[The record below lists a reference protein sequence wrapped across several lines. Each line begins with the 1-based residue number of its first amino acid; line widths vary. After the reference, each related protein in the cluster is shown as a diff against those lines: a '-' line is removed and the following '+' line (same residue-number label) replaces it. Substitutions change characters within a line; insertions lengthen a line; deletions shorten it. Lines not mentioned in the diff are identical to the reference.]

1 MSYTKHTWTNGDVI
15 TATKLNEME
24 NGIDEASSGES
35 PGGILIINET
45 EVDDSH
51 GNGLIL
57 DKTWQEIFDAIYEDK
72 KACYIYYDE
81 TTTNDHNTVISV
93 VTRVDSFIHT
103 GEYPNT
109 QYSVETTDNQWSTHS
124 TDDYPFQPYD

>member
-1 MSYTKHTWTNGDVI
+1 MSYTPTEWADGDVI
-15 TATKLNEME
+15 TAEKLNNIES
-24 NGIDEASSGES
+24 GISEAEGSS
-35 PGGILIINET
+35 GGILIINET

-72 KACYIYYDE
+72 KACYVYYDE
-81 TTTNDHNTVISV
+81 TTTNDHNTVLSI

-109 QYSVETTDNQWSTHS
+109 QYSVETTDNQWDTHS
-124 TDDYPFQPYD
+124 TDDYPFQPFD

>member
-1 MSYTKHTWTNGDVI
+1 MSYTKHTWANGDVI

-24 NGIDEASSGES
+24 SGIDEASSGES

-57 DKTWQEIFDAIYEDK
+57 DKTWQEIFDAIYEDHTP
-72 KACYIYYDE
+72 CYIFFEE
-81 TTTNDHNTVISV
+81 TVTDNHNTYLNIITEVFSLV
-93 VTRVDSFIHT
+93 NT
-103 GEYPNT
+103 GQYPST
-109 QYSVETTDNQWSTHS
+109 QYSVTTLSNQYSATS
-124 TDDYPFQPYD
+124 ADDYPFQPFD